1 MDDMEKKA
9 FMARI
14 EELLKEQISE
24 LGENPAELQSHEYA
38 EHMRC
43 EVHNDGSM
51 VYLWR
56 EMPILRVV
64 PEKTQKG
71 TTIWRMFTQDDHS
84 LNSVQ

>member
-1 MDDMEKKA
+1 MDEMDRKA

-24 LGENPAELQSHEYA
+24 LGESPADIQSHEYA

-56 EMPILRVV
+56 DMPILRVV
-64 PEKTQKG
+64 PEKNKDGKTY
-71 TTIWRMFTQDDHS
+71 WRMFTQDEHS